1 MRRDLTAVLAF
12 TLLVLTAQA
21 TYGELTVGYYPVKG
35 SMLGWVEVKVV
46 VCEDRDPSRPVNGTV
61 TFHILFKPGGLRVD
75 TEPIPV
81 DEHGVA
87 SYRAFNL
94 LNSEV
99 EVVAVAVDGRGR
111 TASAAFKAQ
120 LSPLPLVAYALA
132 VGSALT
138 LLLGVRWARRG

>member
-1 MRRDLTAVLAF
+1 M
-12 TLLVLTAQA
+12 
-21 TYGELTVGYYPVKG
+21 
-35 SMLGWVEVKVV
+35 
-46 VCEDRDPSRPVNGTV
+46 CEDRDPSKPVNATV
-61 TFHILFKPGGLRVD
+61 TFHLLFKPSGLRVD
-75 TEPIPV
+75 SGPIPT

-99 EVVAVAVDGRGR
+99 EVLAVAVDGRGR

-132 VGSALT
+132 VASALT
-138 LLLGVRWARRG
+138 LLLGVKWAKRGVK